1 MILQLTSSGRPGT
14 ELLRVE
20 CSSCSRISTRDE
32 LQFKYRL
39 KLQLQ
44 FGVTIADAMM
54 FDEVTESLLGVP
66 AWRMKRELLP
76 KYPNLPI
83 VLEQLLVGLRVSF
96 SYQQPP
102 PKRNAKQGLFT
113 LKQQELLM
121 DTCMDARPRAAAG
134 THE

>member
-1 MILQLTSSGRPGT
+1 
-14 ELLRVE
+14 
-20 CSSCSRISTRDE
+20 
-32 LQFKYRL
+32 
-39 KLQLQ
+39 
-44 FGVTIADAMM
+44 MM

-113 LKQQELLM
+113 VQ
-121 DTCMDARPRAAAG
+121 RYS
-134 THE
+134 HS